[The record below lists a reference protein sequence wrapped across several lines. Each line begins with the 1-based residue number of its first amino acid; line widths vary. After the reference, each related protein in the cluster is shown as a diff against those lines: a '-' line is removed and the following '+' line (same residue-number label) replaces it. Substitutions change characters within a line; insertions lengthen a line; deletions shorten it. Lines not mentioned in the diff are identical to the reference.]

1 MKHYRLLGILLLLEN
16 NHVMTA
22 KALATHFEVSIRT
35 IYRDLDV
42 LSEAGYGIVTESGKG
57 GGISLMYSKRLRLSA
72 MDEHELIQLARQ
84 FAFRDSG
91 DQLSENISLKIR
103 SQLPPEAKDVFDHLT
118 RSTLV
123 DRVSWYGKV
132 SCLEESLSKIQ
143 QGILHKK
150 KLIIDYTS
158 TGGFSADRVI
168 WPLGVVKK
176 ANLSYLV
183 AYCERR
189 GEHRVF
195 NIDKLSKLVLSEE
208 DFLEDDGFNL
218 KTFWEKTTGNYRF
231 QASKPAVRPISDTSN
246 ITDGSNDNEGRY
258 PVSIKCD
265 EAYLIH
271 LNGYKLLEMTSDGR
285 YTYDMISEGIAIS
298 QLFNQGD
305 RIIVLE
311 PKTLVEAIYK
321 KAQHILSQYENIK

>member
-84 FAFRDSG
+84 FAFRDTD

-103 SQLPPEAKDVFDHLT
+103 SQLPPEAQDVFDHLT

-132 SCLEESLSKIQ
+132 SCLEESLSTIQ

-158 TGGFSADRVI
+158 AGGFSADRVI

-176 ANLSYLV
+176 ANSSYLV
-183 AYCERR
+183 AFCERR

-195 NIDKLSKLVLSEE
+195 NIDKISKLVLSVDTYPE
-208 DFLEDDGFNL
+208 DECFNL
-218 KTFWEKTTGNYRF
+218 KTFWEMTTGNYRF

-246 ITDGSNDNEGRY
+246 MSDGSNENEGRY

-271 LNGYKLLEMTSDGR
+271 LNGYKLLEMNNDGR
-285 YTYDMISEGIAIS
+285 YTYDMISEAIAIS
-298 QLFNQGD
+298 QLFNHGD
-305 RIIVLE
+305 QVVVLE
-311 PKTLVEAIYK
+311 PKTLVEAMLK
-321 KAQHILSQYENIK
+321 KAHHIVSHYEKH

>member
-42 LSEAGYGIVTESGKG
+42 LSEAGYGIITESGKG

-84 FAFRDSG
+84 FAFRDSD

-103 SQLPPEAKDVFDHLT
+103 SQLPPEAQNVFDHLT

-132 SCLEESLSKIQ
+132 SCLEESLSTIQ

-158 TGGFSADRVI
+158 AGGFSTDRVI
-168 WPLGVVKK
+168 RPLGVVKK

-195 NIDKLSKLVLSEE
+195 NIDKISKLELSDE

-218 KTFWEKTTGNYRF
+218 KSFWEMTTGNYRF
-231 QASKPAVRPISDTSN
+231 QASKPAVRPISDAYAIADSSN
-246 ITDGSNDNEGRY
+246 ESKGRY

-271 LNGYKLLEMTSDGR
+271 LSGYKLLEMNSEGR
-285 YTYDMISEGIAIS
+285 YTFDMISETIAIS
-298 QLFNQGD
+298 QLFNHGD
-305 RIIVLE
+305 QVVVLE
-311 PKTLVEAIYK
+311 PKALVEAILD
-321 KAQHILSQYENIK
+321 KARHIISHYEKH